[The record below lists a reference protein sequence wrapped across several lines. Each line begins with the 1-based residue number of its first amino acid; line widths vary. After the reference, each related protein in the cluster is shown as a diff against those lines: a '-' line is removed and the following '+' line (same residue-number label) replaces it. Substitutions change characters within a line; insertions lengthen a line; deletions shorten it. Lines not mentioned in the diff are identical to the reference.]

1 MFPSSYK
8 IICISDIGF
17 VICDTIIGRSVI
29 QGETLLNE
37 HDKAMPDVFWRKLAV
52 ANQVTYECTTVGE
65 ECSEY
70 ALSLLVSSSL

>member
-29 QGETLLNE
+29 QGETLLDE

-52 ANQVTYECTTVGE
+52 TSEVGYGCATVG
-65 ECSEY
+65 
-70 ALSLLVSSSL
+70 